1 MSSTGRSTEV
11 RGSELAPKET
21 GNEGETDDVET
32 TSEAET
38 EIEVKTGGNQ
48 PYLNRYTGNRHATIL
63 RKRFFVSLYHSV
75 LKLYTDLLIKQ

>member
-1 MSSTGRSTEV
+1 MSSAGRSTEV

-38 EIEVKTGGNQ
+38 EIEVKTGG
-48 PYLNRYTGNRHATIL
+48 TSHIL
-63 RKRFFVSLYHSV
+63 TVIRGTVMRLSYASVSSFPCITV
-75 LKLYTDLLIKQ
+75 S